1 MRRILAI
8 ARLTIKAAVRYKLV
22 WMLSA
27 LLVMAVGVMP
37 MFLKAAG
44 RPQDISQLLITY
56 SLSAVVGLLGIATL
70 WLACGTLARDI
81 EDCQLQMVTVKPVAR
96 WEIWIGKWLGI
107 MALNTFLLVISGA
120 AIFLI
125 LQYRVS
131 KLSAEDQRLLREEVL
146 VARGS
151 VKEPAMDVEPVVQQ
165 VFNERIKQQNVAAMD
180 RTFVLQ
186 QVREQVKQEFQIV
199 RPGTGRRW
207 RIPLGLAR
215 FQSAGKPLF
224 IRTKFTAT
232 EKSPSGTFV
241 ALWQAGVPD
250 TPKLW
255 RYQMSL
261 APDAYHQFE
270 IPPDLFDDQGVL
282 TVEFYNPNET
292 SLLFQLEDGMEVLYP
307 EAGFGL
313 NFARGLGVILL
324 WLGLLAF
331 VGLAAA
337 SLLAF
342 PVAAFFS
349 VGLMV
354 IVFSSGTMAQALQE
368 GTVWEVNHET
378 GVADE
383 KAPVDYIILPVF
395 RGALQLIG
403 LVEEFSPI
411 DSLST
416 GRSISWNQLGRAML
430 QVWVVLGGVFAL
442 FGVVTLTRREIAL
455 PPGSN

>member
-1 MRRILAI
+1 MRRIFAI
-8 ARLTIKAAVRYKLV
+8 ARLTLKAAVRYRLV
-22 WMLSA
+22 WVLSG
-27 LLVMAVGVMP
+27 LLVLAVCVMP
-37 MFLKAAG
+37 MFLKAVG

-56 SLSAVVGLLGIATL
+56 SLSAVVGLLGFATL

-81 EDCQLQMVTVKPVAR
+81 EDCQLQMVTVKPIAR
-96 WEIWIGKWLGI
+96 WEIWVGKWLGI
-107 MALNTFLLVISGA
+107 MIVNALLLAFSGLA
-120 AIFLI
+120 VYAM

-131 KLSAEDQRLLREEVL
+131 KLTADEQKALREEVL

-151 VKEPAMDVEPVVQQ
+151 VKEPVTDIEPIVQQ

-180 RTFVLQ
+180 RNFVLQ

-207 RIPLGLAR
+207 KLPLGLAR

-224 IRTKFTAT
+224 IRTKFTSS
-232 EKSPSGTFV
+232 EKSASGTFV
-241 ALWQAGVPD
+241 ALWQVGIPD

-270 IPPDLFDDQGVL
+270 IPPDLFNDEGMLFVD
-282 TVEFYNPNET
+282 FYNPNET
-292 SLLFQLEDGMEVLYP
+292 SLLFQVEDGLEVLYP
-307 EAGFGL
+307 EASFGI
-313 NFARGLGVILL
+313 NFTRGLCIILL
-324 WLGLLAF
+324 WLGLLAAI
-331 VGLAAA
+331 GLAAS

-349 VGLMV
+349 VGLMI

-383 KAPVDYIILPVF
+383 RAPVDYFILPVF

-416 GRSISWNQLGRAML
+416 GRSISWEQLGRAVL
-430 QVWVVLGGVFAL
+430 QVWVLLGGCFAL
-442 FGVVTLTRREIAL
+442 FGVITLTRREIAL